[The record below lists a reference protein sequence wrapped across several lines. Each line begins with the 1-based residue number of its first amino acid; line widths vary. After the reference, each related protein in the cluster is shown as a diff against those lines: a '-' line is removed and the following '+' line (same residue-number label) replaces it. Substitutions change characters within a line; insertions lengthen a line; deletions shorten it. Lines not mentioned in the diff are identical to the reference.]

1 MLELRARDVILN
13 AEALL
18 KREFGDIL
26 QDDYIT
32 DALFMDSSY
41 KKAIGITN
49 LPVKMPIM
57 TEIYIIKEITNYI
70 EQLEKL
76 EGSVLFLLDAYQ
88 KDLILFVK
96 TKEKITEIYIPQN
109 IKSKILELISS
120 IKDGVGIINEM
131 GEHVFDLKAPS
142 PGPHFYVNLLLG
154 NRMGYNHPLQ
164 TTPKSVVDGL
174 GRGSFRAHSATQ
186 VLATRW
192 DMLQEE
198 NGFPANRQFY
208 IVEDGQQIFYSAN
221 PSDKNILS
229 AKCTHSQNH
238 TKICYTTC
246 CGLKIERLIFIL
258 PQEDKIPMAVEVQQI
273 KIENLTQKPRNLKI
287 IYTGMFG
294 SAVPHALMEDVLYS
308 NIIMQFKTV
317 MNEEGKLLAIAPDYY
332 PEYTKED
339 YRFHCTI
346 IHHKGK
352 IEYPAEFCTS
362 YKEFVGNGSLEKPQG
377 VIKLTNKLS
386 RKGPGFFA
394 VGAKLNLDKEEVCVL
409 DNFTGLVSR
418 KLNPAFGDSIFKEEI
433 KNLLDKYSQ
442 EGKVLEALNKQK
454 AFYDSYK
461 RYFQVDT
468 EDKNFNIYVNNNLP
482 FQVLYQTFVSRSF
495 GQTQKGYR
503 EIGFREIQDIFTSM
517 HYFISMG
524 AKDFVK
530 ALIKE
535 WCNKVF
541 EFGYT
546 YHNFFWVGKEAGK
559 WSDDGLWLIQAVY
572 RYINLTADIN
582 LLEEECEIAGTD
594 PVKKRTIYDTIKAI
608 LKYSAEISVG
618 KHKIP
623 LLDFADWNDCL
634 KLDPDYMDGITKE
647 KIYKEKLVKDGDT
660 NIAFD
665 NKYSESV
672 MNGFLLKT
680 ALDQMIDLT
689 REKGDKAYTDKLI
702 ALSNQLYDNLQKY
715 AWRENFFARVLFN
728 RFTNGEF
735 SYLGAKGDG
744 LSADPNIDGSY
755 FLNSFS
761 WSILSN
767 TATEEQIATMLEI
780 VESVLKT
787 PHGLRLMSPTDL
799 GKVAK
804 GTATGEYFP
813 GDRENGGVFKHACMM
828 ATAAMFKAA
837 KEVSDPVL
845 AEKLSCL
852 AYWTVDLV
860 LPYKTMEHPFETCG
874 NPRFCTQYNN
884 SETGENI
891 GPILSGTS
899 TWLTLTLM
907 SALGIEQKVNG
918 IELNPILKNKQEK
931 VSFTLNTGKAIYRF
945 KISKPQG
952 FFRLKEGHYKIL
964 LDSKEIGGNIVPDL
978 NDGKEHLVELLF
990 YANK

>member
-1 MLELRARDVILN
+1 MMLELKARDVIQN
-13 AEALL
+13 AE
-18 KREFGDIL
+18 EFLRLEFNNIL
-26 QDDYIT
+26 QDNYIT
-32 DALFMDSSY
+32 DALFMDGSY
-41 KKAIGITN
+41 KKVIGITN
-49 LPVKMPIM
+49 LPIKLPLLIEMFK
-57 TEIYIIKEITNYI
+57 IKELTNYI
-70 EQLEKL
+70 EQLERL
-76 EGSVLFLLDAYQ
+76 EGSILFLLDSYQ
-88 KDLILFVK
+88 NDLILFVK
-96 TKEKITEIYIPQN
+96 AKDNITETYIPQN
-109 IKSKILELISS
+109 IKSKILELVSS
-120 IKDGVGIINEM
+120 MKDGAGIINEA
-131 GEHVFDLKAPS
+131 GEHVFDLNVHS

-154 NRMGYNHPLQ
+154 NRMGYGNPLQ

-208 IVEDGQQIFYSAN
+208 ILEDGQQIFYSAA

-229 AKCTHSQNH
+229 AKCTHSQNF
-238 TKICYTTC
+238 TRINYTTH
-246 CGLKIERLIFIL
+246 CGLEIERLIFLI
-258 PQEDKIPMAVEVQQI
+258 PQEDKMPLAVETQQI
-273 KIENLTQKPRNLKI
+273 KIKNLTQKPRSLKI
-287 IYTGMFG
+287 VYTGMFG
-294 SAVPHALMEDVLYS
+294 SATPHALMEDVLYS
-308 NIIMQFKTV
+308 NIIMQFKTIT
-317 MNEEGKLLAIAPDYY
+317 NEEGKLLVIAPDYY

-339 YRFHCTI
+339 HRFHSTV
-346 IHHKGK
+346 IHNKGK
-352 IEYPAEFCTS
+352 VEYPIEFCTN
-362 YKEFVGNGSLEKPQG
+362 YYEFVGNGSLEKPQG
-377 VIKLTNKLS
+377 VFKLTNKLS

-394 VGAKLNLDKEEVCVL
+394 VGAKVNLDKEEVCIL
-409 DNFTGLVSR
+409 DNFTGLVSS
-418 KLNPAFGDSIFKEEI
+418 KVNPDFDDDTFKDEI
-433 KNLLDKYSQ
+433 KNFLDMYSQ

-454 AFYDSYK
+454 EFYNAYK
-461 RYFQVDT
+461 GYLQVNT
-468 EDKNFNIYVNNNLP
+468 QDKDFNIYVNNNLP

-530 ALIKE
+530 DLIKE

-546 YHNFFWVGKEAGK
+546 YHNFFWLGKEAGK
-559 WSDDGLWLIQAVY
+559 WSDDGLWLIQAIY
-572 RYINLTADIN
+572 RYINLTGDIDF
-582 LLEEECEIAGTD
+582 LEEECEIAGTM
-594 PVKKRTIYDTIKAI
+594 PVEKRTIYDTVKSI
-608 LKYSAEISVG
+608 LKYSGEISVG
-618 KHKIP
+618 KHQIP

-634 KLDPDYMDGITKE
+634 KLDPDYMDGLTKE
-647 KIYKEKLVKDGDT
+647 KIFKGEIPNSKDIKQII
-660 NIAFD
+660 N
-665 NKYSESV
+665 NYSESI

-680 ALDQMIDLT
+680 ALDHMIYLT
-689 REKGDKAYTDKLI
+689 REKGDKDYTEKLI
-702 ALSNQLYDNLQKY
+702 SFSNRLYDNLQKY
-715 AWRENFFARVLFN
+715 AWKEDFFARVLFN

-744 LSADPNIDGSY
+744 LSADPNIDGTY

-761 WSILSN
+761 WSILSD
-767 TATEEQIATMLEI
+767 TATEKQIEIMLEL

-787 PHGLRLMSPTDL
+787 PYGLRLMSPTDL

-804 GTATGEYFP
+804 GTATGEYFL

-837 KEVSDPVL
+837 KEVTNPVL
-845 AEKLSCL
+845 AEKLSRL

-899 TWLTLTLM
+899 TWLTLTLI
-907 SALGIEQKVNG
+907 SALGIEHKVNG
-918 IELNPILKNKQEK
+918 IEINPILETKEEK
-931 VSFTLNTGKAIYRF
+931 TSFVLNTGKARYNF
-945 KISKPQG
+945 KISKPKG
-952 FFRLKEGHYKIL
+952 FFRIKEGNYKLL
-964 LDSKEIGGNIVPDL
+964 LDSKELKGNVLPDF
-978 NDGKEHLVELLF
+978 NDGKEHFVEILF
-990 YANK
+990 YEK